1 MSKEKI
7 LNIETLV
14 SAIKEVA
21 AAISE
26 NGGAEIKARVKE
38 INEGEMVA
46 HIIIEPYCFVSREE
60 YYEKL
65 KTIMEQ
71 GDTKQ

>member
-7 LNIETLV
+7 LNTETLV

-26 NGGAEIKARVKE
+26 NGGAEIKARVIE
-38 INEGEMVA
+38 NEGELLA
-46 HIIIEPYCFVSREE
+46 HIIIEPYRFIARA
-60 YYEKL
+60 EK
-65 KTIMEQ
+65 
-71 GDTKQ
+71 